1 MGPES
6 APEPYQNVGIFTRLL
21 EGLENGSSNPYVFVV
36 FWDAFW
42 PTFRFLGQK
51 SASGSKTLNPVRTPG
66 CGFRC
71 FSWKIASRNHQYS
84 LGFNWYFACGDDG
97 KLDSKSTWNLLV
109 LCRVFTTFPPSSGKV
124 IAKASRNH
132 WYVYVFCYFFAK
144 TSGIGMQNTSKVI
157 RGVAKT
163 RIIVFWKS
171 SKNPT

>member
-1 MGPES
+1 MKMGPQS

-21 EGLENGSSNPYVFVV
+21 EGLENGSSKPYVFVV

-84 LGFNWYFACGDDG
+84 LGLIGILSAATMEFWS
-97 KLDSKSTWNLLV
+97 SKSTKYDNKYVGIFGNFTRMSRKV
-109 LCRVFTTFPPSSGKV
+109 LEKD
-124 IAKASRNH
+124 
-132 WYVYVFCYFFAK
+132 
-144 TSGIGMQNTSKVI
+144 Q
-157 RGVAKT
+157 
-163 RIIVFWKS
+163 
-171 SKNPT
+171 